1 MIDTMEIKIA
11 QMTRGIE
18 IKIVQMTRGIEIKI
32 AQMTTRNGD
41 QNSSNDHEE
50 WRSK

>member
-1 MIDTMEIKIA
+1 MIDTIEIKIA
-11 QMTRGIE
+11 
-18 IKIVQMTRGIEIKI
+18 QMTRGIEIKI

-41 QNSSNDHEE
+41 QDSSNDPEE